1 MLLAVGCAALAPA
14 RHISACP
21 LSVIHSSATWRLTT
35 LDVANSNFQ
44 AGWYI
49 EVETLQ
55 VLPAPVSAP
64 VLVGARAFKYGFK
77 YVSAGCL
84 ADERICFH
92 AELDHASDTG
102 VTQGDNLA
110 IYHGQLVI
118 VKAYVADCINIDGTV
133 AVMGS
138 ATQSSIALGTNGD
151 FKHKQVILSI
161 CCWVS
166 NCSVRS
172 FLSLTML
179 SLCQNI

>member
-1 MLLAVGCAALAPA
+1 MLLIQEGFRLPEEYQQLGYSAAVSLSSS
-14 RHISACP
+14 IS
-21 LSVIHSSATWRLTT
+21 
-35 LDVANSNFQ
+35 
-44 AGWYI
+44 
-49 EVETLQ
+49 
-55 VLPAPVSAP
+55 
-64 VLVGARAFKYGFK
+64 GA
-77 YVSAGCL
+77 
-84 ADERICFH
+84 DHERICFH